1 MFKKFDVSL
10 LNDSLILKLIDSH
23 FLFVTNSENS
33 NSIQFEQAHYMLFIV
48 TYIQLSL
55 IQFSLNN
62 SIFINSRVPIIVWQI
77 LRQNSKVK
85 QEENEKYCSTEI

>member
-10 LNDSLILKLIDSH
+10 LNDSLILKLIDLH
-23 FLFVTNSENS
+23 FLFVTNSE

-85 QEENEKYCSTEI
+85 QEENVKYCSTEI